1 MEKLDYLG
9 QGDISL
15 IENLYQQYLSDPQNI
30 EESWRKFFEGFEFA
44 RKN

>member
-30 EESWRKFFEGFEFA
+30 EESWRKFFEG
-44 RKN
+44 